1 MKTHARVVIV
11 GGGMMGVGLLYHLAE
26 EGWGDASILIEK
38 GELTSGSTWHAAG
51 QCPSFIGDYTM
62 AKIHHVGNTLYPQLE
77 SMTGQYTSWHG
88 CGGIRLAT
96 RKAELE
102 WFKHV
107 ADIAKHIGYGMEVI
121 GPDEIHRINPFVD
134 TAGVIAGAWT
144 LDDGHV
150 DPSGTC
156 QAMAKAATQLG
167 ATIVKHNRVMDIRL
181 KASGEWEVETE
192 KGVVVAEHVVNAA
205 GCYARRVSQMV
216 GSDVPVWNTQ
226 HQYFITEPI
235 PEFEERSEEMPVMR
249 DPEASCYYRQE
260 QTSALIG
267 VYETEAAVAAWPD
280 SGGLPA
286 WESHSELFDPDY
298 DRVLPHFERVME
310 RMPIWNDVGIKSVTN
325 GAIPHTPDDNPLL
338 GPAGGLRNFWLCC
351 GASIG
356 IAQGAGCGKYLAQWM
371 VHGDAD
377 VNMASLDPRRFGPYA
392 DEVYTEAKAA
402 DAYVQMYALHIP
414 GEEREAGRPAR
425 VTPLYET
432 LEARGCV
439 YTEAFG
445 WERPNF
451 FSLDGR
457 EEELSYRRNNIFE
470 VVGDEC
476 RAVSERVGVLDL
488 SSFAKYDVS
497 GPDAEAFLNRVFANR
512 MAKKVGGI
520 KLAHRLGENG
530 RIQSEATITRIAE
543 DRFYVLSGSSWE
555 VKDMDALIQSKIK
568 GERVEVE
575 NITNAWGNLIVAGPR
590 SRDLLGRLTE
600 ADLGNEAFRWL
611 TGQTIRVADVPCR
624 ALRVNYVGELGW
636 ELHHPMEQMPA
647 LYEAIQK
654 AGAEFGLADFGALAV
669 DSMRIEKGY
678 RGIGADLTNEIS
690 PVEARLDR
698 FIPMTKEGFVG
709 REALLRIQ
717 EQGVAQTLVY
727 LDVEARDADCRGGE
741 PVFAEER
748 VVGVTSSG
756 AYGHRT
762 GRSLA
767 LAYVDPAHAEVGR
780 TIEVEILEDR
790 CRATVLENEPVY
802 DPANHRLRA

>member
-1 MKTHARVVIV
+1 MKSSARVVIV

-26 EGWGDASILIEK
+26 EGWTDVLLIEK

-62 AKIHHVGNTLYPQLE
+62 AKVHHVGNTLYPKLE
-77 SMTGQYTSWHG
+77 SISGQYTSWHG

-96 RKAELE
+96 TQAEVE

-121 GPDEIHRINPFVD
+121 GPDEIRRINPFVE
-134 TAGVIAGAWT
+134 TKGVIAGAWT

-150 DPSGTC
+150 DPAGTC
-156 QAMAKAATQLG
+156 QAMAKAATNLG
-167 ATIVKHNRVMDIRL
+167 ASIVRHNRVTAIR
-181 KASGEWEVETE
+181 ARAGGEWEVETE

-205 GCYARRVSQMV
+205 GCYARKVSQMV
-216 GSDVPVWNTQ
+216 GADAPIWNTE

-235 PEFEERSEEMPVMR
+235 REFVERDEEIPVMR

-267 VYETEAAVAAWPD
+267 VYETASAVGAWRD

-286 WESHSELFDPDY
+286 WESESELFEADY

-310 RMPIWNDVGIKSVTN
+310 RMPIWSDVGIKSVTN

-338 GPAGGLRNFWLCC
+338 GPAGGLRNFWMCC

-377 VNMASLDPRRFGPYA
+377 LNMASLDPRRFGA
-392 DEVYTEAKAA
+392 FANEVYTQAKAA

-425 VTPLYET
+425 KTPLYEA
-432 LEARGCV
+432 LRDQGCV
-439 YTEAFG
+439 HTEAFG
-445 WERPNF
+445 WERPKW

-457 EEELSYRRNNIFE
+457 KEELSYRRNNVFE
-470 VVGDEC
+470 VVAAEC
-476 RAVSERVGVLDL
+476 QGVSEGVGVIEL
-488 SSFAKYDVS
+488 SSFAKFDVS

-520 KLAHRLGENG
+520 KLAHMLGENG

-555 VKDMDALIQSKIK
+555 VKDFDALSQAIRD
-568 GERVEVE
+568 GERVIVE
-575 NITNAWGNLIVAGPR
+575 NVTDAWGNLIVAGPR
-590 SRDLLGRLTE
+590 SRDLLSKITP
-600 ADLGNEAFRWL
+600 ADLGNSKFRWL
-611 TGQTIRVADVPCR
+611 TGREIEVAGVACR

-636 ELHHPMEQMPA
+636 ELHHPMARMPE
-647 LYEAIQK
+647 LYEAIK
-654 AGAEFGLADFGALAV
+654 ENGSEYGCVDFGALAV
-669 DSMRIEKGY
+669 DSMRMEKCY

-690 PVEARLDR
+690 PLEAGLQR
-698 FIPMTKEGFVG
+698 FVDMGKGEFIG
-709 REALLRIQ
+709 RDALLDLEAEGISQ
-717 EQGVAQTLVY
+717 QLVY
-727 LDVEARDADCRGGE
+727 AEVDALDADCIGGE

-767 LAYVDPAHAEVGR
+767 LAYVEEAMSSQGQKM
-780 TIEVEILEDR
+780 EVEVLGER
-790 CRATVLENEPVY
+790 RPLTVLEAVPVY
-802 DPANHRLRA
+802 DPSNARLRA